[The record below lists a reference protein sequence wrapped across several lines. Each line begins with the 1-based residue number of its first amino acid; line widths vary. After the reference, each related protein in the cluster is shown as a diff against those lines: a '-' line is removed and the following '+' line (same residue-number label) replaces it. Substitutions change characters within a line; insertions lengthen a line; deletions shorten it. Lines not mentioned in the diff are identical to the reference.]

1 MVLCWLKYISPS
13 PPSSQDW
20 EEGPGEEGKPEEG
33 KPEEGNRVQ
42 YQPMHRLDFRLT
54 SPQPATLESA
64 RALFDTRFSD
74 IQDSAEQ
81 TVREILAAVKTDGD
95 TAALAYTQKFDYPQ
109 AHSLRVPD
117 DAIAAAT
124 KRIQATPLWAAMEKS
139 AARIADFHRRQLKE
153 SWVTLGSAGELLGQ
167 KISPLRRVGI
177 YIPGGAAA
185 YPSTVLMVGVPARVA
200 GVREIALT
208 TPPSKET
215 GLPPDGTLAAA
226 ALAGITE
233 IYAIGGAQ
241 AIGALAYGTKSIPR
255 VDKIVGPGNVYVNL
269 AKRQVFGTVGIDM
282 LAGPSEV
289 GVLVDHTTDPETA
302 ARELICQTEHDPLN
316 SALLASSSEPIAE
329 AILAAI
335 ERQLRDLPRADIVR
349 KALAERSFL
358 ALTEDLDQAITVINA
373 YAPEHLHVLCTE
385 PWTVLPRI
393 ENAGAI
399 LLGPH
404 SNAALG
410 DYVAGPSHTLPTAGC
425 ARFASPLNVDD
436 FLKKSSI
443 LHFDQETAKSLAEV
457 AQIFGRYEGLE
468 GHARAAV

>member
-1 MVLCWLKYISPS
+1 M
-13 PPSSQDW
+13 
-20 EEGPGEEGKPEEG
+20 
-33 KPEEGNRVQ
+33 R
-42 YQPMHRLDFRLT
+42 RLDFRPNAT
-54 SPQPATLESA
+54 EPATLDSA

-81 TVREILAAVKTDGD
+81 TVREILAAVKTGGD
-95 TAALAYTQKFDYPQ
+95 DAALDYTRRFDYAQ
-109 AHSLRVPD
+109 ASALRVPD
-117 DAIAAAT
+117 AAISAAVE
-124 KRIQATPLWAAMEKS
+124 RIQATPLWGAMEKS
-139 AARIADFHRRQLKE
+139 AARIADFHRRQLRE
-153 SWVTLGSAGELLGQ
+153 SWVTLSTPGETLGQ
-167 KISPLRRVGI
+167 KITALRRVGI

-185 YPSTVLMVGVPARVA
+185 YPSTVLMVGVPAKVA
-200 GVREIALT
+200 GVRELALT

-226 ALAGITE
+226 TLVGITE
-233 IYAIGGAQ
+233 VYAVGGAQ
-241 AIGALAYGTKSIPR
+241 AIGALAYGTQSVPR

-289 GVLVDHTTDPETA
+289 GVLVDSTTDPETA

-316 SALLASSSEPIAE
+316 SALLATTSEDTAE

-335 ERQLRDLPRADIVR
+335 ERQLADLPRAAVVR
-349 KALAERSFL
+349 QALAERSFL
-358 ALTEDLDQAITVINA
+358 ALTETLSQAIAVVNA
-373 YAPEHLHVLCTE
+373 YAPEHLHVLCAE
-385 PWTVLPRI
+385 PWSVLPRI

-443 LHFDQETAKSLAEV
+443 VAFDQETAASLAEL
-457 AQIFGRYEGLE
+457 AQTFGRYEGLE

>member
-1 MVLCWLKYISPS
+1 M
-13 PPSSQDW
+13 
-20 EEGPGEEGKPEEG
+20 
-33 KPEEGNRVQ
+33 RVAR
-42 YQPMHRLDFRLT
+42 YNTRTMRRLDFRST
-54 SPQPATLESA
+54 APVRATLDSA
-64 RALFDTRFSD
+64 RALFDSRFSD
-74 IQDSAEQ
+74 IQETAEQ
-81 TVREILAAVKTDGD
+81 TVREILAAVKSEGD
-95 TAALAYTQKFDYPQ
+95 EAVLRYTRRFDY
-109 AHSLRVPD
+109 ADASALRVPEA
-117 DAIAAAT
+117 AIASAVA
-124 KRIQATPLWAAMEKS
+124 RIQATPLWAAMERS
-139 AARIADFHRRQLKE
+139 SVRIADFHQRQLKE
-153 SWVTLGSAGELLGQ
+153 SWVTLGTPGETLGQ
-167 KISPLRRVGI
+167 KISPLRRVGT

-185 YPSTVLMVGVPARVA
+185 YPSTVLMVGIPAKVA
-200 GVREIALT
+200 GVRERALA

-226 ALAGITE
+226 FLVGITE

-241 AIGALAYGTKSIPR
+241 AIGALAYGTASVPR

-289 GVLVDHTTDPETA
+289 AVLVDASTDPETA

-316 SALLASSSEPIAE
+316 SALLVGCSEPLLSAV
-329 AILAAI
+329 LAAI
-335 ERQLRDLPRADIVR
+335 ERQLTDLPRAEIVR
-349 KALAERSFL
+349 RALAERSFL
-358 ALTEDLDQAITVINA
+358 AITENLDQAISVVNA
-373 YAPEHLHVLCTE
+373 YAPEHLHVLCAE
-385 PWTVLPRI
+385 PWAVLSRI

-404 SNAALG
+404 TNAALG

-425 ARFASPLNVDD
+425 ARFASPLSVDD

-443 LHFDQETAKSLAEV
+443 LYFDAETASALAET

>member
-1 MVLCWLKYISPS
+1 MRRIDLRPTAS
-13 PPSSQDW
+13 D
-20 EEGPGEEGKPEEG
+20 
-33 KPEEGNRVQ
+33 R
-42 YQPMHRLDFRLT
+42 
-54 SPQPATLESA
+54 ATLEST

-74 IQDSAEQ
+74 IQDTAEQ
-81 TVREILAAVKTDGD
+81 TVREILAAVKSGGD
-95 TAALAYTQKFDYPQ
+95 AAVLGYTQKFDYAE
-109 AHSLRVPD
+109 AHTLRVPD
-117 DAIAAAT
+117 EAIAAAVART
-124 KRIQATPLWAAMEKS
+124 QQTPLWAAMEKS
-139 AARIADFHRRQLKE
+139 AARIADFHRRQLRE
-153 SWVTLGSAGELLGQ
+153 SWVTLGTPGETLGQ
-167 KISPLRRVGI
+167 KITALRRVGI

-185 YPSTVLMVGVPARVA
+185 YPSTVLMVGVPAKVA
-200 GVREIALT
+200 GVKEIALT

-233 IYAIGGAQ
+233 VYAIGGAQ
-241 AIGALAYGTKSIPR
+241 AIGALAYGTESVPR

-289 GVLVDHTTDPETA
+289 AVLADATTDPETA

-316 SALLASSSEPIAE
+316 SALLVSTSEPIAE

-335 ERQLRDLPRADIVR
+335 ERQLADLPRADIVR
-349 KALAERSFL
+349 RALSERSFL
-358 ALTEDLDQAITVINA
+358 ALTKDLTQAIAVVNA

-385 PWTVLPRI
+385 PWATLPHI
-393 ENAGAI
+393 DNAGAI

-425 ARFASPLNVDD
+425 SRFASPLNVDD
-436 FLKKSSI
+436 FLKKSSV
-443 LHFDQETAKSLAEV
+443 LHFDAATASALSEI
-457 AQIFGRYEGLE
+457 AQTFGRYEGLE

>member
-1 MVLCWLKYISPS
+1 
-13 PPSSQDW
+13 
-20 EEGPGEEGKPEEG
+20 
-33 KPEEGNRVQ
+33 
-42 YQPMHRLDFRLT
+42 
-54 SPQPATLESA
+54 
-64 RALFDTRFSD
+64 
-74 IQDSAEQ
+74 
-81 TVREILAAVKTDGD
+81 
-95 TAALAYTQKFDYPQ
+95 
-109 AHSLRVPD
+109 
-117 DAIAAAT
+117 
-124 KRIQATPLWAAMEKS
+124 
-139 AARIADFHRRQLKE
+139 
-153 SWVTLGSAGELLGQ
+153 
-167 KISPLRRVGI
+167 PLRRVGL

-185 YPSTVLMVGVPARVA
+185 YPSTVLMVGIPAKVA

-215 GLPPDGTLAAA
+215 GHPPDGTLAAA

-233 IYAIGGAQ
+233 VYAIGGAQ
-241 AIGALAYGTKSIPR
+241 AIGALAYGTATVPR

-289 GVLVDHTTDPETA
+289 AVLVDHTTDPETA

-335 ERQLRDLPRADIVR
+335 ERQLTDLPRAAIVR

-358 ALTEDLDQAITVINA
+358 ALTENLAQAIEVINT
-373 YAPEHLHVLCTE
+373 YAPEHLHVLCAE
-385 PWTVLPRI
+385 PWATLSQI

-425 ARFASPLNVDD
+425 ARFASPLSVDD
-436 FLKKSSI
+436 FLKKSSV
-443 LHFDQETAKSLAEV
+443 LCFDATTASALAET